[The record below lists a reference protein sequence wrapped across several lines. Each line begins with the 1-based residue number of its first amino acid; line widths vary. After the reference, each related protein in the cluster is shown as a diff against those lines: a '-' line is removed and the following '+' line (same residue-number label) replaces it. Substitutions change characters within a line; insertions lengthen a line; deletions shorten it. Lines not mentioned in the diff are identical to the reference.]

1 MSTFAGLNQ
10 FWIMSKGFGSNRP
23 EAHLAQ
29 IGLQSA
35 RFSVLA

>member
-10 FWIMSKGFGSNRP
+10 FLIMSKGFGSNHP
-23 EAHLAQ
+23 ESYPAQ
-29 IGLQSA
+29 IELQSV